1 MRSSNYGKVKYEG
14 MIFPTKQNG
23 DLEVLEY
30 VSAKEVVIRFIG
42 TGYTTKC
49 AMVNILSGTV
59 KDRLKPSVYGV
70 GVVGEKYPLENGKQ
84 SKEYNVWVRMLDRCY
99 STHVGRTYKGCSVS
113 ENFKYYPYFKD
124 WCYNQVGFG
133 IAGFALD
140 KDILSKGNKTYSE
153 DTCCF
158 VPQEINNLFTNKKVK
173 SNSIKTG
180 VLFNERTKRY
190 CVGFSKG
197 NKTKHLGYYDNEQE
211 ASLAYTEAKEAYIK
225 EVAEKWKNKIDP
237 RVYEALMNWTIS
249 SCCLNIKQ
257 RVNQ

>member
-1 MRSSNYGKVKYEG
+1 MRSSNCGKVKYEG

-30 VSAKEVVIRFIG
+30 VSAKEVVIRFIE
-42 TGYTTKC
+42 TGHTTKC

-99 STHVGRTYKGCSVS
+99 STHVGHTYKGCSVS

-124 WCYNQVGFG
+124 WCYKQVGFG

-190 CVGFSKG
+190 SVGFSKG

-225 EVAEKWKNKIDP
+225 EVAEDYFNLIDED
-237 RVYEALMNWTIS
+237 VYEALLRYVVIDN
-249 SCCLNIKQ
+249 
-257 RVNQ
+257 

>member
-14 MIFPTKQNG
+14 MIFPTQQNG

-99 STHVGRTYKGCSVS
+99 STHVGHTYKGCSVS

-124 WCYNQVGFG
+124 WCYKQVGFG

-140 KDILSKGNKTYSE
+140 KDILSKGNKIYSE

-173 SNSIKTG
+173 SNYIKTG

-190 CVGFSKG
+190 SVGFSKG

-211 ASLAYTEAKEAYIK
+211 ASLAYKQAKEEYIK
-225 EVAEKWKNKIDP
+225 EVAERRKGEIDSV
-237 RVYEALMNWTIS
+237 VYDAL
-249 SCCLNIKQ
+249 
-257 RVNQ
+257 VNYQVDITD